1 MTLREKLKADIAH
14 STNAINSKSV
24 IKLFFAKKSIRIVVL
39 FRILNHYYFKK
50 NKVAMLLLSP
60 VALYYRLMTNK
71 YCVDLSYK
79 TKIGPG
85 LKMNHCYCTIVN
97 IRATIGEHVYIA
109 HNVTIGSNTPA
120 KVPTI
125 GNNVTIFPGSIII
138 GDVTIGD
145 NCIIGANNL
154 IYKSVPANTIVKAR
168 SMEIMSPVYTND
180 ERTGSSNHPD
190 L

>member
-79 TKIGPG
+79 TNIGPG

-145 NCIIGANNL
+145 NVVIGAGSL
-154 IYKSVPANTIVKAR
+154 VVKDIPANTIVGGH
-168 SMEIMSPVYTND
+168 TNRVLKHINS
-180 ERTGSSNHPD
+180 ELT
-190 L
+190 